1 MVGSGYVTGFAGASN
16 VGHEKCGKGAPGFHP
31 EQLEERNC
39 YRQTRVLNQEGFG
52 RRKASVSFRRT
63 GSEMPADQLSGS
75 VEQVVC
81 CTIWNTGE
89 TQDRSTH
96 QGLSI

>member
-1 MVGSGYVTGFAGASN
+1 M
-16 VGHEKCGKGAPGFHP
+16 GHEKRGKGAPGFRP

-63 GSEMPADQLSGS
+63 GSEMPAD
-75 VEQVVC
+75 
-81 CTIWNTGE
+81 
-89 TQDRSTH
+89 
-96 QGLSI
+96 